1 MKDNVQVST
10 RSHRAGKTAETVA
23 ILAEANRIKAR
34 LQECQTAIDVE
45 RVSDEERAVVMAWKD
60 APQPA
65 GAMFHQVVNLK
76 HYMLADLTQR
86 ARGAV

>member
-1 MKDNVQVST
+1 MTDF
-10 RSHRAGKTAETVA
+10 E

-34 LQECQTAIDVE
+34 LQKCQTAAEVE

-65 GAMFHQVVNLK
+65 GAMFHHVVNLK
-76 HYMLADLTQR
+76 RYMLADLAQR
-86 ARGAV
+86 TRGAV